1 MNKSLVDEKN
11 IRLKKYIE
19 KMKFSNINL
28 TFITSSVSIYY
39 FTGILITPYER
50 LVVLLILENGKMI
63 FLIPKLEEERVKKE
77 SKKLSQ
83 HLEIISW
90 ADDEN
95 AVLKLNNA
103 VETLNIPAISC
114 IAVEKKNINLDIYE
128 KISDAFP
135 NTKWENADGILES
148 LRLLKSEEEIK
159 YINSAVK
166 YTDRAFEYFFKYL
179 KPGKKESEMVDVV
192 STYFKKLGT
201 KIWDSYFNVQVVS
214 GKKSANPHGIPGK
227 RKIKEGDFV
236 ILDMGVK
243 VNGYCSDMTRTFIIG
258 DYSIK
263 QKEIYETVLNAQRA
277 AIDIVKPGIP
287 IQKVDEVARSYI
299 ESKGYGRYFI
309 HRIGHGIGLEVHEE
323 PSLSAQNKN
332 LLNEGMVFTIEPG
345 IYIPEIGGVRIED
358 DILVTKKEAKVMGN
372 YPKDFK
378 NCVKS
383 I

>member
-1 MNKSLVDEKN
+1 MNEYLVDEKSF
-11 IRLKKYIE
+11 RLKKFIKE
-19 KMKFSNINL
+19 MKLYDINL
-28 TFITSSVSIYY
+28 TFITSPINIYY
-39 FTGILITPYER
+39 LTGILITPYER
-50 LVVLLILENGKMI
+50 LVVLLVLENGNMI
-63 FLIPKLEEERVKKE
+63 IFIPKLEEEWVKKA
-77 SKKLSQ
+77 SKKISQ

-90 ADDEN
+90 DDNEN
-95 AVLKLNNA
+95 AVLKLSN
-103 VETLNIPAISC
+103 VVKKLHPSSIGS
-114 IAVEKKNINLDIYE
+114 IAVEKKNISLAFFE
-128 KISDAFP
+128 KFSNVFHNI
-135 NTKWENADGILES
+135 KWENADGILES
-148 LRLLKSEEEIK
+148 LRLLKSKEEVK
-159 YINSAVK
+159 YISSAVT
-166 YTDRAFEYFFKYL
+166 YTDKAFEYFFKYL
-179 KPGKKESEMVDVV
+179 KPGKRELEMVDLV

-214 GKKSANPHGIPGK
+214 GEKSANPHGIPGS
-227 RKIKEGDFV
+227 RKIKKGDFV

-243 VNGYCSDMTRTFIIG
+243 VNGYCSDMTRTFIVG
-258 DYSIK
+258 NYSKK
-263 QKEIYETVLNAQRA
+263 QREIYETVIDAQRA
-277 AIDIVKPGIP
+277 AINIVKPGIP